1 MEAFWASEMI
11 IIIYQASSMD
21 IHVFFAHAFFVILQ
35 SYLGARESAMRI
47 PPGDEENLNVKNLDS

>member
-1 MEAFWASEMI
+1 MI

-47 PPGDEENLNVKNLDS
+47 PPGDEENLNV